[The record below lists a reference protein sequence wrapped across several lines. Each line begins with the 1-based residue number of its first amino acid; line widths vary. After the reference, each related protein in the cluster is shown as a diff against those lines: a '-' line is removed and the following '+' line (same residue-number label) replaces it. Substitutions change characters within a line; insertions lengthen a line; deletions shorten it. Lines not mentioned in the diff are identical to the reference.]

1 MTASGTKWTCDSFQS
16 MAAFGGKADMRPL
29 SPLATGLGALG
40 VTELFACK
48 RGLAATIHEN
58 S

>member
-1 MTASGTKWTCDSFQS
+1 MS
-16 MAAFGGKADMRPL
+16 AFGGKAGMR
-29 SPLATGLGALG
+29 LALRHRPRSAGLGALG